1 MGGPG
6 GCGWDG
12 ILPSQAPQSPEN
24 PEESF
29 SSQKSKSWRLA
40 MNTSNGDPGIRGCSP
55 WDDPARF
62 VVVPAAYSLALGLG
76 LPANVAA
83 LAVFARSG
91 GRLGQALRLYL
102 LNLALADVLFTL
114 TLPLWLT
121 YYLGRA
127 HWPFPEAACRVAG
140 TAYYVSTYVAV
151 AFAAL
156 ISVCRCGS
164 MRGPGPRAAAGLAL
178 RRRGPARVAC
188 AVTWL
193 AGLTCAAPSLA
204 APQSLR
210 PGPGGAARCLEHGWA
225 RSGLAY
231 ATVAFFAIAFLLVLA
246 AYVSLARA
254 LAAPSGSGPTPAG
267 PHRRAA
273 RTMVLGLLLVFA
285 LCLAPYHLLL
295 APWVARQESIAGD
308 DHGGCR
314 AASTLD
320 VLHTLSLALLSLNS
334 CLDPLIYCFSVRRF
348 RQDCWALSF
357 RPGPGESGVRGTSF
371 VSP

>member
-1 MGGPG
+1 
-6 GCGWDG
+6 
-12 ILPSQAPQSPEN
+12 
-24 PEESF
+24 
-29 SSQKSKSWRLA
+29 
-40 MNTSNGDPGIRGCSP
+40 MNGSVGDPGVRGCSP

-62 VVVPAAYSLALGLG
+62 IVVPAAYALALGLG

-83 LAVFARSG
+83 LAVFVRSG
-91 GRLGQALRLYL
+91 RRLGQALRLYL

-121 YYLGRA
+121 YYLGPA
-127 HWPFPEAACRVAG
+127 HWPFPEAACRAAG
-140 TAYYVSTYVAV
+140 AAYYVATYAAV

-156 ISVCRCGS
+156 ISLCRCGS
-164 MRGPGPRAAAGLAL
+164 VRGPRPRTPGRLAL
-178 RRRGPARVAC
+178 RRRGPARAAC
-188 AVTWL
+188 AAAWL
-193 AGLTCAAPSLA
+193 AGLACAAPSLA
-204 APQSLR
+204 APHALR

-225 RSGLAY
+225 RAGLAY
-231 ATVAFFAIAFLLVLA
+231 ATVAFFAAAFLLVLA

-254 LAAPSGSGPTPAG
+254 LAAPSGSGPAPAG

-295 APWVARQESIAGD
+295 APWVAGREGATGGD
-308 DHGGCR
+308 GGGCR

-348 RQDCWALSF
+348 RQDCWALGC
-357 RPGPGESGVRGTSF
+357 RPGLGAPGERAASLAS
-371 VSP
+371 SS

>member
-1 MGGPG
+1 
-6 GCGWDG
+6 
-12 ILPSQAPQSPEN
+12 
-24 PEESF
+24 
-29 SSQKSKSWRLA
+29 
-40 MNTSNGDPGIRGCSP
+40 MNGSVGDPGVRGCSP

-62 VVVPAAYSLALGLG
+62 IVVPAAYALALGLG

-83 LAVFARSG
+83 LAVFVRSG
-91 GRLGQALRLYL
+91 RRLGQALRLYL

-121 YYLGRA
+121 YYLGPA
-127 HWPFPEAACRVAG
+127 HWPFPEAACRAAG
-140 TAYYVSTYVAV
+140 AAYYVATYAAV

-156 ISVCRCGS
+156 ISLCRCGS
-164 MRGPGPRAAAGLAL
+164 
-178 RRRGPARVAC
+178 
-188 AVTWL
+188 
-193 AGLTCAAPSLA
+193 
-204 APQSLR
+204 
-210 PGPGGAARCLEHGWA
+210 HGWA
-225 RSGLAY
+225 RAGLAY
-231 ATVAFFAIAFLLVLA
+231 ATVAFFAAAFLLVLA

-254 LAAPSGSGPTPAG
+254 LAAPSGPGPAPAG

-295 APWVARQESIAGD
+295 APWVAGREGATGSDG
-308 DHGGCR
+308 GGCR

-348 RQDCWALSF
+348 RQDCWALGC
-357 RPGPGESGVRGTSF
+357 RPGLGAPGERAASLAS
-371 VSP
+371 SS

>member
-1 MGGPG
+1 MFPHN
-6 GCGWDG
+6 
-12 ILPSQAPQSPEN
+12 PPNNTVSPR
-24 PEESF
+24 PE
-29 SSQKSKSWRLA
+29 
-40 MNTSNGDPGIRGCSP
+40 MNGSVGDPGVRGCSP

-62 VVVPAAYSLALGLG
+62 IVVPAAYATALGLG

-83 LAVFARSG
+83 LAVFVRSG

-121 YYLGRA
+121 YYLGPA
-127 HWPFPEAACRVAG
+127 HWPFPEAACRAAG
-140 TAYYVSTYVAV
+140 AAYCAATYAAV

-164 MRGPGPRAAAGLAL
+164 VRGPRPRAPG
-178 RRRGPARVAC
+178 RPARAAC
-188 AVTWL
+188 AAAWL
-193 AGLTCAAPSLA
+193 AGLACAAPSLA
-204 APQSLR
+204 
-210 PGPGGAARCLEHGWA
+210 HGWA
-225 RSGLAY
+225 RAGLAY
-231 ATVAFFAIAFLLVLA
+231 ATVAFFAAAFLLVLA

-254 LAAPSGSGPTPAG
+254 LAAPSGPGPAPAG

-295 APWVARQESIAGD
+295 APWLAGREGAT
-308 DHGGCR
+308 GGDGGECR

-348 RQDCWALSF
+348 RQDCWALGCRSGLGA
-357 RPGPGESGVRGTSF
+357 PGGHVASLA
-371 VSP
+371 SPACDTPATLHVACRVEEALKRT